1 MITFQAVH
9 YQGKEEAET
18 YMALLAFSYQRC
30 IFLLG
35 VQITLP
41 FFISP

>member
-1 MITFQAVH
+1 
-9 YQGKEEAET
+9 
-18 YMALLAFSYQRC
+18 MALLAFSYQRC

-41 FFISP
+41 FFHFPLMIPTDHIHPL